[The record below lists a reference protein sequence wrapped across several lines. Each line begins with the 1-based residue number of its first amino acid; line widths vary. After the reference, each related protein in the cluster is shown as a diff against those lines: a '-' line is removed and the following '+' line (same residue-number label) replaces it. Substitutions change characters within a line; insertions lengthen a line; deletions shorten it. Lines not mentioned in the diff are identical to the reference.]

1 MKTER
6 KGIYLVQSLVAAYI
20 VTGIILCILAFLMY
34 QTSAG
39 IKIANIGVTV
49 TYILASVFAGF
60 IVGHKMGQ
68 RKFIWGFI
76 VGLLYFLILLAI
88 SMFFYQ
94 NVVLISRER
103 ITALL
108 LCAAGGT
115 LGGMFA

>member
-20 VTGIILCILAFLMY
+20 ATGIILCILAFLMY
-34 QTSAG
+34 QTGAG
-39 IKIANIGVTV
+39 MKIANIGVTV

-60 IVGHKMGQ
+60 IVGHKMGK
-68 RKFIWGFI
+68 RKFIWGLI

-88 SMFFYQ
+88 SVFFYEDAA
-94 NVVLISRER
+94 LISKER

-115 LGGMFA
+115 MGGMFA

>member
-1 MKTER
+1 MKTEK
-6 KGIYLVQSLVAAYI
+6 KGMYLVQSLVAAY
-20 VTGIILCILAFLMY
+20 VLTGIVLCVLAFFMY

-49 TYILASVFAGF
+49 TYILASVFAGLF
-60 IVGHKMGQ
+60 VGHKTGR

-94 NVVLISRER
+94 NQIIISKER

-108 LCAAGGT
+108 LCTAGGT
-115 LGGMFA
+115 LGGMFS